1 MKISQE
7 IRDIAEEGMRQK
19 SEEFRQAGSEIYVRE
34 IANS

>member
-19 SEEFRQAGSEIYVRE
+19 SEEFRESGSEIYVKE
-34 IANS
+34 ITNF